1 MTKMMMYTFRDYI
14 SKFRHYFRF
23 SKEEIEACVISVLAL
38 AFIISFNEWGDGS
51 QFDFSIGLI
60 NYIKA
65 IIIIGIVLLI
75 QLIAAKLMALYW
87 GFRAEYKLWWY
98 GILFGLGLAF
108 LSGSFTNTLG
118 KATIV
123 WFLAP
128 GGIFFHHMGKH
139 RLGWF
144 RYGVNTWETA
154 LCCMMGSLGN
164 ILLAIFVKI
173 VLYAVP
179 NSIFLSKLLSVS
191 LWFALFTILP
201 IPPLNGSRLF
211 FGSRVTYF
219 YILGLII
226 AFNVLLR
233 LNIGILWTIL
243 ISALFGGLTWA
254 WSLWKIEKIGEP

>member
-1 MTKMMMYTFRDYI
+1 MVMYTFRDYI

-23 SKEEIEACVISVLAL
+23 SKEEIEACVISVLAM
-38 AFIISFNEWGDGS
+38 AFIISFNEWGYGS
-51 QFDFSIGLI
+51 QFDFSIGLG

-65 IIIIGIVLLI
+65 VIIMGAVLLI
-75 QLIAAKLMALYW
+75 QLVTTKLMALYW

-118 KATIV
+118 KATII
-123 WFLAP
+123 WFLAS
-128 GGIFFHHMGKH
+128 GGIFFHHLAKH

-154 LCCMMGSLGN
+154 LCCMMGSLSS

-173 VLYAVP
+173 ILYVIP
-179 NSIFLSKLLSVS
+179 GSLFFQKLLSVS

-211 FGSRVTYF
+211 FASRVTYF
-219 YILGLII
+219 YILGLIV
-226 AFNVLLR
+226 AFNILLR
-233 LNIGILWTIL
+233 TILGLFWIIL
-243 ISALFGGLTWA
+243 ISILFGGLTWA
-254 WSLWKIEKIGEP
+254 WSLWKVEKIAK

>member
-1 MTKMMMYTFRDYI
+1 MVMYTFRDYI

-23 SKEEIEACVISVLAL
+23 SKEEIEACVISVLAM
-38 AFIISFNEWGDGS
+38 AFIISFNEWGYGS
-51 QFDFSIGLI
+51 QFDFSIGLG

-65 IIIIGIVLLI
+65 VIIMGLVLLT
-75 QLIAAKLMALYW
+75 QLVAAKLMALYW

-108 LSGSFTNTLG
+108 LSGSFTNSLG
-118 KATIV
+118 KATII

-128 GGIFFHHMGKH
+128 GGLFFHHLSKH

-144 RYGVNTWETA
+144 RYGMNTWETA
-154 LCCMMGSLGN
+154 LCCMVGSLAN

-173 VLYAVP
+173 ILYAIP
-179 NSIFLSKLLSVS
+179 DSLFLQKLLSVT

-219 YILGLII
+219 FILGWVIG
-226 AFNVLLR
+226 FNVLLR
-233 LNIGILWTIL
+233 FPVNIFITIL
-243 ISALFGGLTWA
+243 IATIFAALTWA
-254 WSLWKIEKIGEP
+254 LNLWKGEAKWV